1 MSDIFQEIDEDL
13 RQDKVAR
20 LWKAYGKYL
29 VALAVFIILVIASYR
44 FIEHKNEKNREQT
57 SELYELAS
65 ETGRSGDKKAAIE
78 LLSDEMFDENIGYSI
93 ISKLK
98 KAALAKSNNDLEG
111 TEIVLKEIITN
122 EDIPLYLRDLA
133 RLKLFASDSDNIS
146 SQLEVLIEEEGP
158 WKFLALELKGGIQ
171 LEGGNLK
178 EARSIFK
185 ELTDD
190 ANTPNNLRR
199 RASEILKALP

>member
-1 MSDIFQEIDEDL
+1 VSDIFQEIDEDL

-78 LLSDEMFDENIGYSI
+78 LLSDEMFDENIGYTI

-133 RLKLFASDSDNIS
+133 RLKLFASDSDNNS

>member
-29 VALAVFIILVIASYR
+29 VSLAVFIILAIAGYR
-44 FIEHKNEKNREQT
+44 FIEHINEENREQA

-65 ETGRSGDKKAAIE
+65 EAGRTGDKKAAIE
-78 LLSDEMFDENIGYSI
+78 LFSDERFNETIGYAI

-98 KAALAKSNNDLEG
+98 KATLAKSNNDPEG
-111 TEIVLKEIITN
+111 MAIVLKEIVRN
-122 EDIPLYLRDLA
+122 EEIPSYLRNLA
-133 RLKLFASDSDNIS
+133 RLQLIASDSDKYI
-146 SQLEVLIEEEGP
+146 SQLDALIEGDGP
-158 WKFLALELKGGIQ
+158 WKFLALELKGGME
-171 LEGGNLK
+171 LEVGNLK
-178 EARSIFK
+178 EARSIFE
-185 ELTDD
+185 ELTIEAD
-190 ANTPNNLRR
+190 TPNNMRR

>member
-13 RQDKVAR
+13 RQDKAAR

-29 VALAVFIILVIASYR
+29 IALAIFIILAIASYR
-44 FIEHKNEKNREQT
+44 FIEHTNEKEREQT

-65 ETGRSGDKKAAIE
+65 EAGRTVDKQAAIE
-78 LLSDEMFDENIGYSI
+78 LFSDERLEKTTGYSI

-98 KAALAKSNNDLEG
+98 KAALARSNNDLEG
-111 TEIVLKEIITN
+111 TKLVLKKIITN
-122 EDIPLYLRDLA
+122 EEIPLYLRDLA
-133 RLKLFASDSDNIS
+133 RLKLFASDSDNNIS
-146 SQLEVLIEEEGP
+146 PLEALIEEAGP

-171 LEGGNLK
+171 LEHGNLK

>member
-1 MSDIFQEIDEDL
+1 VSDIFQEIDEDL

-133 RLKLFASDSDNIS
+133 RLKLFASDSDNNS

>member
-78 LLSDEMFDENIGYSI
+78 LLSDEMFDENRGYSI

>member
-13 RQDKVAR
+13 RQDKAAR
-20 LWKAYGKYL
+20 LWKAYGKYI
-29 VALAVFIILVIASYR
+29 VALAIFIILAIASYR

-78 LLSDEMFDENIGYSI
+78 LLSDEMFDENIGYTI

>member
-78 LLSDEMFDENIGYSI
+78 LLSDEMFDENRGYSI

-98 KAALAKSNNDLEG
+98 KADLAKSNNDLEG

-133 RLKLFASDSDNIS
+133 RLKLFASDSDNNS

>member
-29 VALAVFIILVIASYR
+29 IALAVFIILVIASYR

-133 RLKLFASDSDNIS
+133 RLKLFASDSDNNS

-158 WKFLALELKGGIQ
+158 WRFLALELKGGIQ

>member
-78 LLSDEMFDENIGYSI
+78 LLSDEMFDENIGYTI

-133 RLKLFASDSDNIS
+133 RLKLFASDSDNNS

>member
-122 EDIPLYLRDLA
+122 KDIPLYLRDLA
-133 RLKLFASDSDNIS
+133 RLKLFASDSDNNS

-158 WKFLALELKGGIQ
+158 CKFLALELKGGIQ

-190 ANTPNNLRR
+190 SNTPNNLRR

>member
-13 RQDKVAR
+13 RQDKAAR

-29 VALAVFIILVIASYR
+29 ASLAIFIILAIAGYR
-44 FIEHKNEKNREQT
+44 FIEHINKENREQA

-65 ETGRSGDKKAAIE
+65 EAGRTGDKKAAIE
-78 LLSDEMFDENIGYSI
+78 LFSDERFNETMGYAI

-98 KAALAKSNNDLEG
+98 KATLAKSNNDPEG
-111 TEIVLKEIITN
+111 MAIVLKEIVSN
-122 EDIPLYLRDLA
+122 EEIPSYLRNLA
-133 RLKLFASDSDNIS
+133 RLKLIASDSDNYI
-146 SQLEVLIEEEGP
+146 SQLDALIEGGGP
-158 WKFLALELKGGIQ
+158 WKFLALELKGGME
-171 LEGGNLK
+171 LEVGNLK

-185 ELTDD
+185 ELTIEAD
-190 ANTPNNLRR
+190 TPNNMRR

>member
-13 RQDKVAR
+13 RQDKAAR

-29 VALAVFIILVIASYR
+29 VSLAILIILAIAGYR
-44 FIEHKNEKNREQT
+44 FIEHINEENREQA

-65 ETGRSGDKKAAIE
+65 EAGRTGDKKAAIE
-78 LLSDEMFDENIGYSI
+78 LFSDERFDGAIGYAI

-111 TEIVLKEIITN
+111 MAIVLKEIVTN
-122 EDIPLYLRDLA
+122 EEIPSYLRNLA
-133 RLKLFASDSDNIS
+133 RLKLIASDSNNYI
-146 SQLEVLIEEEGP
+146 SQLDALIEGDGP
-158 WKFLALELKGGIQ
+158 WKFLALELKGGME
-171 LEGGNLK
+171 LEVGNLK

-185 ELTDD
+185 ELTNEAD
-190 ANTPNNLRR
+190 TPNNMRR

>member
-20 LWKAYGKYL
+20 LWKVYGKYL
-29 VALAVFIILVIASYR
+29 VALAVFIILVIASFR

-65 ETGRSGDKKAAIE
+65 EAGRSGDKKAAIE
-78 LLSDEMFDENIGYSI
+78 LFSDEMFDENMGYSI

-111 TEIVLKEIITN
+111 TEIVLKEIIIN

-133 RLKLFASDSDNIS
+133 RLKLFASDSDNNS
-146 SQLEVLIEEEGP
+146 SQLEVLLEEEGP

>member
-65 ETGRSGDKKAAIE
+65 ESGRTGDEKAAIE
-78 LLSDEMFDENIGYSI
+78 LFSDEMFDENIGYSI

-98 KAALAKSNNDLEG
+98 KAALANSNNDLEG

-122 EDIPLYLRDLA
+122 KDIPLYLRDLA
-133 RLKLFASDSDNIS
+133 RLKLFASDSDNNS
-146 SQLEVLIEEEGP
+146 SQLEVLIKEDGP
-158 WKFLALELKGGIQ
+158 WKFLALELKGGVQ

-185 ELTDD
+185 ELTED

>member
-1 MSDIFQEIDEDL
+1 VSDIFQEIDEDL

-133 RLKLFASDSDNIS
+133 RLKLFASDSDNNS

-199 RASEILKALP
+199 RASEILKSLP

>member
-65 ETGRSGDKKAAIE
+65 ETARSGDKKAAIE
-78 LLSDEMFDENIGYSI
+78 LLSDEMFDENRGYSI

-111 TEIVLKEIITN
+111 NKIVLKKIITN
-122 EDIPLYLRDLA
+122 EEIPLYLRDLA
-133 RLKLFASDSDNIS
+133 RLKLFASDSDNNS

>member
-57 SELYELAS
+57 SGLYELAS

-78 LLSDEMFDENIGYSI
+78 LLSDEMFDENRGYSI

-133 RLKLFASDSDNIS
+133 RLKLFASDSDNNS

>member
-13 RQDKVAR
+13 RQDKVTR

-133 RLKLFASDSDNIS
+133 RLKLFASDSDNNS

>member
-133 RLKLFASDSDNIS
+133 RLKLFASDSDNNS

>member
-78 LLSDEMFDENIGYSI
+78 LLSDEMFDENIGYTI

>member
-29 VALAVFIILVIASYR
+29 VSLAVFIILAIAGYR
-44 FIEHKNEKNREQT
+44 FIEHMNEENREQA

-65 ETGRSGDKKAAIE
+65 EAGRTGDKKAAIE
-78 LLSDEMFDENIGYSI
+78 LFSDERFNGTMGYAI

-98 KAALAKSNNDLEG
+98 KATLAKGNNDPEG
-111 TEIVLKEIITN
+111 MAIVLKEIVRN
-122 EDIPLYLRDLA
+122 EEIPSYLRNLA
-133 RLKLFASDSDNIS
+133 RLKLIASDSDNYI
-146 SQLEVLIEEEGP
+146 SQLDALIEGDGP
-158 WKFLALELKGGIQ
+158 WKFLALELKGGME
-171 LEGGNLK
+171 LEVGNLK
-178 EARSIFK
+178 EARSIFE
-185 ELTDD
+185 ELTIE
-190 ANTPNNLRR
+190 ANTPNNMRR

>member
-13 RQDKVAR
+13 RQDKAAR

-29 VALAVFIILVIASYR
+29 IALAIFIILAIASYR
-44 FIEHKNEKNREQT
+44 FIEHTNEKNREQT

-65 ETGRSGDKKAAIE
+65 EAGRTGDKKAAIE
-78 LLSDEMFDENIGYSI
+78 LFSDERFDETMGYSI

-122 EDIPLYLRDLA
+122 EEIPLYLRDLA
-133 RLKLFASDSDNIS
+133 RLKLFASDSDNNI
-146 SQLEVLIEEEGP
+146 SQLDALIEEAGP

-178 EARSIFK
+178 DARSIFK

>member
-29 VALAVFIILVIASYR
+29 VSLAIFIILAIAGYR
-44 FIEHKNEKNREQT
+44 FIEHINRENREQA

-65 ETGRSGDKKAAIE
+65 EAGRTGDKKAAIE
-78 LLSDEMFDENIGYSI
+78 LFSDERFNETMGYAI

-98 KAALAKSNNDLEG
+98 KATLAKSNNDPEG
-111 TEIVLKEIITN
+111 MAIVLKQIATN
-122 EDIPLYLRDLA
+122 EEIPSYLRNLA
-133 RLKLFASDSDNIS
+133 RLKLIASDSDNYI
-146 SQLEVLIEEEGP
+146 SQLDALIEGDGP
-158 WKFLALELKGGIQ
+158 WKFLALELKGGME
-171 LEGGNLK
+171 LEVGNLK
-178 EARSIFK
+178 EARSIFE
-185 ELTDD
+185 ELTIEAD
-190 ANTPNNLRR
+190 TPNNMRR

>member
-122 EDIPLYLRDLA
+122 KDIPLYLRDLA
-133 RLKLFASDSDNIS
+133 RLKLFASDSDNNS

>member
-1 MSDIFQEIDEDL
+1 VSDIFQEIDEDL

-122 EDIPLYLRDLA
+122 KDIPLYLRDLA
-133 RLKLFASDSDNIS
+133 RLKLFASDSDNNS

-190 ANTPNNLRR
+190 SNTPNNLRR

>member
-1 MSDIFQEIDEDL
+1 MSDIFQEIDEEL
-13 RQDKVAR
+13 RQDKAAR
-20 LWKAYGKYL
+20 LWKAYGKYI
-29 VALAVFIILVIASYR
+29 VALAIFIILAIASYR

-57 SELYELAS
+57 SELFELAS
-65 ETGRSGDKKAAIE
+65 EAGRTGDKKAAIE
-78 LLSDEMFDENIGYSI
+78 LFSDERFDETTGYAI

-122 EDIPLYLRDLA
+122 EEIPLYLRDLA
-133 RLKLFASDSDNIS
+133 RLKLFASDSDINIS
-146 SQLEVLIEEEGP
+146 QLDTLIEEEGP

-171 LEGGNLK
+171 LQGGNLK
-178 EARSIFK
+178 DARSTFK

>member
-1 MSDIFQEIDEDL
+1 MSDIFNEIDEEL
-13 RQDKVAR
+13 RQDKAAR

-29 VALAVFIILVIASYR
+29 IALAIFIILAIASYR
-44 FIEHKNEKNREQT
+44 FIEHTQEKNKEQA

-65 ETGRSGDKKAAIE
+65 EAGRSGDKNAAIE
-78 LLSDEMFDENIGYSI
+78 LFSDDRFDETIGYAI

-111 TEIVLKEIITN
+111 MAIVLKEIITN
-122 EDIPLYLRDLA
+122 EEIPLYLRDLA
-133 RLKLFASDSDNIS
+133 RLKLFASDNDNNIS
-146 SQLEVLIEEEGP
+146 QLDALIAGDGA
-158 WKFLALELKGGIQ
+158 WKFLALELKGGIE

-178 EARSIFK
+178 KARSIFE
-185 ELTDD
+185 ELTNG

-199 RASEILKALP
+199 RTSEILKALP

>member
-133 RLKLFASDSDNIS
+133 RLKLFASDSDINIS
-146 SQLEVLIEEEGP
+146 QLDTLIEEEGP